1 MSYSKYHSRKVT
13 RYGERFDSCAEASRY
28 TQLRLM
34 ERSGMISDLQRQV
47 KFVLIQTQRDE
58 RGRLLER
65 EWSYIADF
73 VYMRDGVKIVE
84 DVKGVRT
91 ELYKLK
97 RALMLE
103 RYGIRITEVDA

>member
-1 MSYSKYHSRKVT
+1 
-13 RYGERFDSCAEASRY
+13 
-28 TQLRLM
+28 
-34 ERSGMISDLQRQV
+34 MISDLQRQV
-47 KFVLIQTQRDE
+47 KFVLIRTQRDE

-65 EWSYIADF
+65 ERSYIADF